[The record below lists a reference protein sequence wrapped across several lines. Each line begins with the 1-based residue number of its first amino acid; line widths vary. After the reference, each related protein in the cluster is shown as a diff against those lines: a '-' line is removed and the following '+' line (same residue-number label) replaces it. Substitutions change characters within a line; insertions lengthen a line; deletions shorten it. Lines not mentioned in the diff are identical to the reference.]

1 MTRNSLSQS
10 KVLRMANTTQ
20 NRPGGPQDKAIESW
34 FTPADEGGY
43 TFRYPSPWLF
53 GHWRSYLVS
62 EAQKRGLMVFL
73 RFRRQL
79 LLRYL
84 VAYVLVG
91 AVLSVLASTQPAM
104 QDLST
109 TAMGALIVAALAA
122 MVSVMVVPHLYLLR
136 KMEPILA
143 EAKRTDDLG
152 SLRDQVFGV
161 ADVVPVGMLVIG
173 GMGFLLAAFSS
184 VDSLA
189 EAVAQGGDFWRLV
202 WPGAGL
208 IVSTLLTTYF
218 IYLIIL
224 KRRMKRDAS
233 K

>member
-1 MTRNSLSQS
+1 
-10 KVLRMANTTQ
+10 MAKTAQ
-20 NRPGGPQDKAIESW
+20 GRPPSPQDKAIESW
-34 FTPADEGGY
+34 FTPTEGGY

-91 AVLSVLASTQPAM
+91 ALLSVLASTQPAM
-104 QDLST
+104 SNLSS
-109 TAMGALIVAALAA
+109 TATGAIIVAALGA
-122 MVSVMVVPHLYLLR
+122 MLAVMVVPHLYLLR

-143 EAKRTDDLG
+143 QATRTDGLG
-152 SLRDQVFGV
+152 TLGEQIFGV
-161 ADVVPVGMLVIG
+161 ADVVPVGLLVVG
-173 GMGFLLAAFSS
+173 GTGFFLAALSS

-189 EAVAQGGDFWRLV
+189 EAIAQGADAWRLA

-208 IVSTLLTTYF
+208 LVSTLLTSYF
-218 IYLIIL
+218 IYLIVL
-224 KRRMKRDAS
+224 KRRLKRGAN
-233 K
+233 

>member
-1 MTRNSLSQS
+1 
-10 KVLRMANTTQ
+10 MAKTAP
-20 NRPGGPQDKAIESW
+20 NRTPDPQDKAIESW
-34 FTPADEGGY
+34 FTPTEGGY

-84 VAYVLVG
+84 IAYVLVG
-91 AVLSVLASTQPAM
+91 ALISVLASTQPAM

-109 TAMGALIVAALAA
+109 TTMGALVVAALAA
-122 MVSVMVVPHLYLLR
+122 MMAVMVVPHLYLLR

-143 EAKRTDDLG
+143 QAKRTDSLG
-152 SLRDQVFGV
+152 TFREQIFAVANLVPTGLLVTGGV
-161 ADVVPVGMLVIG
+161 
-173 GMGFLLAAFSS
+173 GFFMAALSS

-189 EAVAQGGDFWRLV
+189 EAIAQGADPWRLV

-208 IVSTLLTTYF
+208 FISTLLTIYF
-218 IYLIIL
+218 IYVIML
-224 KRRMKRDAS
+224 KRRLKREADKQNALTRRR
-233 K
+233 